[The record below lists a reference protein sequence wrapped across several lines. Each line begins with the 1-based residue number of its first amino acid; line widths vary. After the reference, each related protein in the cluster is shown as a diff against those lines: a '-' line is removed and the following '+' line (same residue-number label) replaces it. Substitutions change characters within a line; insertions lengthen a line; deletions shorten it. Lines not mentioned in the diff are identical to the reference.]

1 MGRRGELSRGAGG
14 RRGKGALKLKAQTPK
29 FKESRGA
36 GERGGRGA
44 REQGSRGAEER
55 PDLCSPAR
63 HGIIKLAT
71 DPDHYNIPEFGLYDV
86 PLSAVLEYVYQTYV
100 HSLFYVANPT

>member
-1 MGRRGELSRGAGG
+1 
-14 RRGKGALKLKAQTPK
+14 
-29 FKESRGA
+29 
-36 GERGGRGA
+36 
-44 REQGSRGAEER
+44 
-55 PDLCSPAR
+55 LCSPAR

-71 DPDHYNIPEFGLYDV
+71 DPDRYNIPEFGLYDV